1 MRASEEL
8 YDDLDSWLAQSYRW
22 QDQRHLKVLLY
33 MVRAL
38 LYSGSVN
45 LSKWSS
51 YLPGRCAQSQ
61 QRRLSRW
68 LGNPRIV
75 VHELYSGIIQAAL
88 SDWQQHEMFLAL
100 DTSMLWNEF
109 CLVRLV
115 VVHRGRGLPVS
126 WCVLRHRSSS
136 VAYSAYQSVIQR
148 AAAVVP
154 DGVSVIVLADRGF
167 VHTDLMAALSQM
179 GWHYRIRLKSEC
191 WVKRGARPWRQ
202 LNSYHLSAGEA
213 ILFWYVKLHK
223 EKPFSSVYI
232 VLARTTTDE
241 IWAVVSDQPVSL
253 NTLKEY
259 ALRFSIEETF
269 LDDKSNGFEL
279 ERSRI
284 RSAQKLERLCFVLAI
299 ATLYLTAH
307 GVAVV
312 ESGQRRTVDVH
323 WFRGNSYFRIGWDW
337 LRRAL
342 CLGQWRPFA
351 IAVRFGTTL
360 ETEPVLPSLKYVY
373 KQFSL
378 DFSLVEL
385 PTRRNKGDPR

>member
-8 YDDLDSWLAQSYRW
+8 YDGLDSWLSQSYRW
-22 QDQRHLKVLLY
+22 CDQRHLKVLLY

-75 VHELYSGIIQAAL
+75 VHELYSGIIRAAL
-88 SDWQQHEMFLAL
+88 SEWQQPEMFLAL

-136 VAYSAYQSVIQR
+136 VAYSDYQVAIAR

-154 DGVSVIVLADRGF
+154 DGVSIIVLADRGF
-167 VHTDLMAALSQM
+167 VHTELMTRLTQM
-179 GWHYRIRLKSEC
+179 GWHYRIRLKADC
-191 WVKRGARPWRQ
+191 WVKRSGHRWRQ
-202 LNSYHLSAGEA
+202 LNSYTLGAREA
-213 ILFWYVKLHK
+213 ILFKSVKLHK
-223 EKPFSSVYI
+223 EKPFGFVHI
-232 VLARTTTDE
+232 ALAQPASGDL
-241 IWAVVSDQPVSL
+241 WAVVSDQPVSL
-253 NTLKEY
+253 ETLRQY
-259 ALRFSIEETF
+259 SLRFSIEENF
-269 LDDKSNGFEL
+269 LDDKANGFEL
-279 ERSRI
+279 ERSRL
-284 RSAQKLERLCFVLAI
+284 RDEKKLERLCFVLAI
-299 ATLYLTAH
+299 ATLFLSAQ

-312 ESGQRRTVDVH
+312 ETQQRSQVDVH
-323 WFRGNSYFRIGWDW
+323 SFRGNSYFRIGWDW
-337 LRRAL
+337 LRRSL
-342 CLGQWRPFA
+342 VMPLSLLTTT
-351 IAVRFGTTL
+351 VRFLGHFDVD
-360 ETEPVLPSLKYVY
+360 PVLPSLKALH
-373 KQFSL
+373 KRFSL
-378 DFSLVEL
+378 DFSIIEL
-385 PTRRNKGDPR
+385 PTRRSLRRQQ